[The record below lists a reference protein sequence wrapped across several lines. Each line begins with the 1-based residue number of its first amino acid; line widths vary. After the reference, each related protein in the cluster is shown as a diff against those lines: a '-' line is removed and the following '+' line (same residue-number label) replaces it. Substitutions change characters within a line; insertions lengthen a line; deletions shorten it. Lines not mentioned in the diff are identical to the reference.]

1 MSAVTFRKIRADE
14 IQPGMRVARHRSH
27 SYKRVEST
35 EQLTLSTK
43 IVCADTPFALCQS
56 TRHGATWWVREEVP
70 EHVVLTVVVDGEQ
83 DSSEVF
89 YDDVLY
95 RERLREVA
103 EDAVSHGYPT
113 EVYIAPNGSVGRD
126 PVETFNF

>member
-1 MSAVTFRKIRADE
+1 MSATFRKIRADE
-14 IQPGMRVARHRSH
+14 VMPGMRVSRSR
-27 SYKRVEST
+27 SGT
-35 EQLTLSTK
+35 
-43 IVCADTPFALCQS
+43 FALVTATEARAAT
-56 TRHGATWWVREEVP
+56 TRILFRMGTPLMRPRHEAMLWVREEVP

-103 EDAVSHGYPT
+103 EDAIGHGYPT
-113 EVYIAPNGSVGRD
+113 EVYVAPNGAVGRD
-126 PVETFNF
+126 PVQTFN

>member
-14 IQPGMRVARHRSH
+14 IQPGMMVARHRSH
-27 SYKRVEST
+27 SYKRVGST
-35 EQLTLSTK
+35 EPLARSTR
-43 IVCADTPFALCQS
+43 IVFADTTYALSQR
-56 TRHGATWWVREEVP
+56 TLHGATWWVREVAP

-103 EDAVSHGYPT
+103 EGAASHGYPT
-113 EVYIAPNGSVGRD
+113 EVYIAQNGSVDRD
-126 PVETFNF
+126 PVQTFN